1 MRSAARREALR
12 AEVQSWRQERGERL
26 LPLEHETQQVT
37 GTMRWPGSS
46 PPPRLGGA
54 AFLGRCGCTFGLH
67 SSPGRQTPP
76 PPPDSSTSPTTHP
89 PLPPS
94 MHLTATP
101 SSRPSSICSPEQSSF
116 YPHTQLPTHTHS
128 PLSTYLPVLS
138 HATHIFP

>member
-46 PPPRLGGA
+46 PPPRLGGRPFWA
-54 AFLGRCGCTFGLH
+54 AAVVPLVFTAALADRH
-67 SSPGRQTPP
+67 R